1 MEQEPVPK
9 HQRVPVPQSIQA
21 EVVNACMRRC
31 CLCYYLHDERRV
43 RKGQIAHLNRNR
55 SDPDFPNLVF
65 LCLEH
70 HDEFDSQT
78 SQSKGLIPQEVKVYR
93 DRLYRELDRP
103 SSTSKQKIAPPPADD
118 PVEKL
123 APALR
128 EAIRR
133 EPGRYDYLLTPWRL
147 TAWQDVPSFLFAY
160 KSSNRID
167 GICRIERIFLRDG
180 RVAIICIQIP
190 HNPGMSITNTVET
203 IAFQVCHQFKIDPIN
218 LVWIEHYMPG
228 IFRVNEW
235 SLVSF
240 QSFPPKSMFLG
251 PTWRVMTDDDWRD
264 LGLRPRK
271 SNK

>member
-103 SSTSKQKIAPPPADD
+103 SSTSKQKIAPPPA
-118 PVEKL
+118 
-123 APALR
+123 APAPLFR
-128 EAIRR
+128 ITG
-133 EPGRYDYLLTPWRL
+133 PTMVRL
-147 TAWQDVPSFLFAY
+147 VERMQFSRQAVPLIEYTA
-160 KSSNRID
+160 
-167 GICRIERIFLRDG
+167 
-180 RVAIICIQIP
+180 
-190 HNPGMSITNTVET
+190 
-203 IAFQVCHQFKIDPIN
+203 
-218 LVWIEHYMPG
+218 
-228 IFRVNEW
+228 
-235 SLVSF
+235 
-240 QSFPPKSMFLG
+240 PPKAAPSDP
-251 PTWRVMTDDDWRD
+251 PT
-264 LGLRPRK
+264 
-271 SNK
+271 